1 LVLTRRCSGN
11 RGESVTCPP
20 VWRQPFVT
28 GVGASGAIFG
38 IYGAIGS
45 WLMVRHRSI
54 PAHAGAPLAGGL
66 VAIVGYNLVFG
77 FFQQNVDVAA
87 HVGGLAAGFVA
98 GSLLA
103 ASLTEATGWIGARAA
118 LVAIAGLVAIGALAS
133 RLPKVDGIRQ
143 VLTRL
148 GDAERKANSEFE
160 RLAAELQQGQI
171 TPEAFARS
179 VSDTVL
185 PHWTAARDELA
196 RMRAGREQQT
206 VTEIVSYMS
215 MREDAIRLA
224 AQAATSGDVSLMN
237 AARQRRTEADA
248 LGLTLTS
255 RAKGAR
261 PSNPTARAASLAG
274 TVRDAA
280 VPRGG
285 ARVSLRCASPSGRQ
299 VSRRYLQACGSGRE
313 MQTDA
318 TGTFAFSEVVPGPYV
333 LRVALDGYAPEE
345 RQIDLRRGHAAD
357 GRSSSGDRSEGPD
370 HSRAGARSPDTQ
382 PLQHGCLG
390 RACRSDHRRPVLTH
404 RQKGTVAALGTPP
417 R

>member
-248 LGLTLTS
+248 LALTLTS

-280 VPRGG
+280 VPSV
-285 ARVSLRCASPSGRQ
+285 APAYRCAARLRLADRSHEDVCRHAGRDERCRWMQRGPSHSARLYQ
-299 VSRRYLQACGSGRE
+299 VRTCSASRW
-313 MQTDA
+313 TA
-318 TGTFAFSEVVPGPYV
+318 T
-333 LRVALDGYAPEE
+333 
-345 RQIDLRRGHAAD
+345 RRTN
-357 GRSSSGDRSEGPD
+357 GRSTSPRTRGWWSVFVRRSI
-370 HSRAGARSPDTQ
+370 
-382 PLQHGCLG
+382 
-390 RACRSDHRRPVLTH
+390 
-404 RQKGTVAALGTPP
+404 
-417 R
+417 